1 MVKVLYM
8 YICPEILN
16 PLRIDDSG
24 GQTRKEADKTLVQTS
39 PMYSSYIHVH
49 VAYSVSTS
57 FICIFTY
64 PCIYSGMQ
72 YHAWWFN
79 YPGGLPHVRLE
90 LHTSCVA
97 YRL

>member
-1 MVKVLYM
+1 MCTCNMAHATVVHDFFRTH
-8 YICPEILN
+8 N
-16 PLRIDDSG
+16 DSV
-24 GQTRKEADKTLVQTS
+24 D
-39 PMYSSYIHVH
+39 I
-49 VAYSVSTS
+49 AYSVSTS